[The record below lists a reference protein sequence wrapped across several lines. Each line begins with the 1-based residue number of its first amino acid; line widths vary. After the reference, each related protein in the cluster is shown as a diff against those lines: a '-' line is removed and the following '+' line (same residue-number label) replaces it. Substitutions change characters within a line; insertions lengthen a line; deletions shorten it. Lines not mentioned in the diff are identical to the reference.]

1 MDLAYEEVAAV
12 AAQDVMEGRARVFAV
27 ALGLLVL
34 LVVINLVRT
43 RRLTEEFALL
53 WFVTAVVLVLTP
65 LFIDYVDMAARAI
78 GIAYPP
84 AMIFLLAI
92 ISLLLILFQ
101 FSMRMSRFSDQIK
114 VLTQEVALLNAR
126 LEDLNRQDVSAT
138 TSGHDAVD
146 SPKEMDDHSEGR

>member
-53 WFVTAVVLVLTP
+53 WFVTAVVLVIGRT
-65 LFIDYVDMAARAI
+65 VAASC
-78 GIAYPP
+78 GI
-84 AMIFLLAI
+84 
-92 ISLLLILFQ
+92 
-101 FSMRMSRFSDQIK
+101 
-114 VLTQEVALLNAR
+114 
-126 LEDLNRQDVSAT
+126 
-138 TSGHDAVD
+138 
-146 SPKEMDDHSEGR
+146 